1 LNRNSAIGPT
11 FIVSVGKPAP
21 PPSPDPGNVP
31 PLTRDFLR
39 WLWMTKR
46 REKILAAMFR
56 SVPEGRIIAA
66 AVLIMRQQ
74 LRISDDKSWTP
85 SVDDVYDWIDQQH
98 VDLLLQLREIAEG
111 FEDLPSEH

>member
-1 LNRNSAIGPT
+1 
-11 FIVSVGKPAP
+11 
-21 PPSPDPGNVP
+21 
-31 PLTRDFLR
+31 
-39 WLWMTKR
+39 MTKR